1 MQFYSKID
9 DLSFRINSTITK
21 ETSEYG
27 GNQEATLRSQR
38 PNQPQVKEKCIQ
50 NDEAGTNALKCGARK
65 EEDFFIHDK
74 ISEGY

>member
-1 MQFYSKID
+1 
-9 DLSFRINSTITK
+9 
-21 ETSEYG
+21 
-27 GNQEATLRSQR
+27 
-38 PNQPQVKEKCIQ
+38 VKEKCIQ